1 MHAVVCHGIRPLL
14 GLHHRHDSVHVW
26 DIHGQSDPA
35 GLPPCAPGRRCRV
48 AASRLEPALDNEIVG
63 DGRAAYTL
71 AVTRHD
77 GGRFIEHVI
86 LAHRDGHSTHDTDV
100 EALG

>member
-1 MHAVVCHGIRPLL
+1 MRVGGRADAGAL
-14 GLHHRHDSVHVW
+14 GCRRARLGV
-26 DIHGQSDPA
+26 GA
-35 GLPPCAPGRRCRV
+35 RCRV